1 MTPARRVVAV
11 VAAWNEEDRVGET
24 VAALRSI
31 EGIGRVVVADDGST
45 DATAAAAR
53 DAGALVVRSER
64 NRGKS
69 AALAAG
75 VAAAGEADVV
85 LLADGDL
92 GASAVELAKV
102 LLPVIEGRADLAVA
116 APPRPPVGGFGM
128 VRRAASAL
136 VLAASGHR
144 TDVPLSGQR
153 AVTVECLRACRPLAH
168 GFGVDAGMVADA
180 ARLGF
185 RVVEVPAAI
194 THRFT
199 GRDPAGFRHRGR
211 QGTDIL
217 RAMVPRAVGWR

>member
-1 MTPARRVVAV
+1 MAAR
-11 VAAWNEEDRVGET
+11 NEEDRVGDT

-31 EGIGRVVVADDGST
+31 EGVGRVVVADDGST
-45 DATAAAAR
+45 DATASAAR
-53 DAGALVVRSER
+53 DAGATVVRSER
-64 NRGKS
+64 NRGKGE
-69 AALAAG
+69 ALAAG

-92 GASAVELAKV
+92 GASAAELARV
-102 LLPVIEGRADLAVA
+102 LRPVVEGRADLAVA
-116 APPRPPVGGFGM
+116 VPPRPPVGGLGL

-136 VLAASGHR
+136 VRASSGHR

-153 AVTVECLRACRPLAH
+153 AVTAECLAACRPLAH

-199 GRDPAGFRHRGR
+199 GRDLAGFRHRGR
-211 QGTDIL
+211 QGADIL
-217 RAMVPRAVGWR
+217 RAMAPRAVGWR

>member
-1 MTPARRVVAV
+1 VTPARRVVAV
-11 VAAWNEEDRVGET
+11 VAAWNEEDRVEET

-31 EGIGRVVVADDGST
+31 EGVGRVVVADDGST

-64 NRGKS
+64 NRGKG

-92 GASAVELAKV
+92 GASAAELAKA

-116 APPRPPVGGFGM
+116 APPRPPVGGFGL

-136 VLAASGHR
+136 VLASSGHR

-153 AVTVECLRACRPLAH
+153 AVTAECLRACRPLAR

-211 QGTDIL
+211 QGADIL